1 MQANSFDFSVE
12 IAEELD
18 THYLEI
24 PPMMTQPYVENAVIH
39 GVKNIS
45 EGKIE
50 VKYLMDN
57 DQVVV
62 VIRDNG
68 KGFIA
73 DNSNSGNEL
82 HKSMGTDI
90 IQKRMDAYHRLHKFE
105 ISTNLVSGEDKGTE
119 ITLTFPMK
127 IKTI

>member
-1 MQANSFDFSVE
+1 
-12 IAEELD
+12 
-18 THYLEI
+18 
-24 PPMMTQPYVENAVIH
+24 IH

-45 EGKIE
+45 EGNIKVNYSLE
-50 VKYLMDN
+50 N
-57 DQVVV
+57 DRVVV

-68 KGFIA
+68 KGFVA
-73 DNSNSGNEL
+73 DSINSGNEL

-90 IQKRMDAYHRLHKFE
+90 IQKRMDAYQKLHKFE